1 MSIICN
7 QYFRFIKTQA
17 SFCDSKSELG
27 NQLLC
32 DVINKPTELVV
43 DEKNNLVYFMSTKNS
58 VLRSNMY
65 CLDYTLPQPRV
76 VMVTCD
82 EGYSHKVVV
91 GRNFEY
97 AVVIQENQS
106 EVQAKLAKLE
116 KSKLTILANLMHKVQ
131 VDFNIKIY
139 FYLLI
144 NIKIYYFNFF
154 IDIKVAGSSC

>member
-1 MSIICN
+1 
-7 QYFRFIKTQA
+7 
-17 SFCDSKSELG
+17 
-27 NQLLC
+27 
-32 DVINKPTELVV
+32 
-43 DEKNNLVYFMSTKNS
+43 
-58 VLRSNMY
+58 MY

-131 VDFNIKIY
+131 VDQYKNLFLFIY
-139 FYLLI
+139 QY
-144 NIKIYYFNFF
+144 K
-154 IDIKVAGSSC
+154 SCRFKPI